1 MNKYHYIVNPITN
14 RKCRVD
20 SVLGKKILKNYR
32 HIMSGGAV
40 EDVAHAV
47 PQGPEYDDLEGY
59 LEVNEFNTIQEG
71 RAIEYGITLSKKS
84 YCDCA
89 PEKQYIQIKVKLY
102 YIDHDDDSGEIL
114 YLWVGEEGPYLFMT
128 SVGWLEDSAVGLEF
142 VKSRDHDNED
152 YEGELDTDRYD
163 WIFNNRDALQRFIET
178 GEQPAE

>member
-1 MNKYHYIVNPITN
+1 
-14 RKCRVD
+14 
-20 SVLGKKILKNYR
+20 
-32 HIMSGGAV
+32 MSGGANDD
-40 EDVAHAV
+40 DVPHYV

-71 RAIEYGITLSKKS
+71 QALLDGITLSKKS

-89 PEKQYIQIKVKLY
+89 PEKEYIQIKVKLY

-128 SVGWLEDSAVGLEF
+128 SVGWLDDELIGLEF
-142 VKSRDHDNED
+142 VRGGDDDVQD
-152 YEGELDTDRYD
+152 YEGELDINKYD
-163 WIFNNRDALQRFIET
+163 WIFNNRDALERFIET